1 MQSNEDRVDA
11 ILDKIEKSST
21 TQQLNDAL
29 AILTKLISKYFCPY
43 SASFPIPLKISI
55 GTSKQAITPSKI
67 K

>member
-11 ILDKIEKSST
+11 ILDKIEKSCT

-29 AILTKLISKYFCPY
+29 AILTKLIAKYFFPY

-55 GTSKQAITPSKI
+55 DT
-67 K
+67 